1 MAGTKAKAPPV
12 GSEKFIEDERALVSE
27 KVGEA
32 AEEYGFSVRNELE
45 WLNEHMKEIFSTNQV

>member
-1 MAGTKAKAPPV
+1 MAGARVKAPPV
-12 GSEKFIEDERALVSE
+12 GSEKFIEDERALVGE

-32 AEEYGFSVRNELE
+32 SEEFGYSVRNELE